1 MKDNLSFFL
10 NVVSGYSPAVI
21 PDTNKFTF
29 ISKKTGIPQAYLWK
43 GADDDVQLL
52 GQFKERVM
60 SVYHSPSG
68 KKTIVGMDDKGNEK
82 QQLYLK
88 KDDGSYE
95 ALVFSPEHF
104 HNFGGWKSDER
115 KIMYASNRRNIGY
128 FDIYVLDLSTK
139 KEDLVFKFDGMCTP
153 VCWLKDDENK
163 IVISIQETNIFKSLM
178 IVDLKTK
185 RMTKIG
191 LSESQ
196 ARYQSLVFSGDGKTG
211 YVLSDVNGNKL
222 GLYRFQVS
230 NPSELERLFMDPQ
243 WDLEEISLSPTD
255 ESLIINVNAGGTSVL
270 KKYDVLTDEVA
281 ILGNVPEGVI
291 NSISWMNDQRLLF
304 AVKSSLMPGDIWSY
318 DLLEQK
324 TDRLTYFGQC
334 KEIEHL
340 LTEPELYT
348 FLSFDGLEVPYFYYA
363 KEQNPKATVIYVHGG
378 PESQIRAD
386 FNPVIQYLV
395 SKGFAVVAPNVR
407 GSSGYGRNYIQ
418 LDDGRKRMDAVA
430 DLASLVDDL
439 ILTKSIDQNRIGIMG
454 RSYGGFMV
462 LAALTH
468 YPDIWAA
475 GVDIVGISHFKTF
488 LKNTGSWRRKIRE
501 YEYGTLGEDDD
512 FFEEI
517 APLNHLDKI
526 QAPLLVF
533 HGKNDTRVPV
543 SEAEQLT
550 KQMLEMG
557 KDVELVVFENEGHQ
571 TEKIENHI
579 SMNSRI
585 VEFFEETMKTGEY
598 QLRN

>member
-1 MKDNLSFFL
+1 MEDNLSFYL

-21 PDTNKFTF
+21 PDTNQFTF
-29 ISKKTGIPQAYLWK
+29 ISKKTGIPQAYLWT

-52 GQFKERVM
+52 AQFEERVM

-68 KKTIVGMDDKGNEK
+68 KQTIVGMDDKGNEK
-82 QQLYLK
+82 QQFYLMK
-88 KDDGSYE
+88 EEGNYDG
-95 ALVFSPEHF
+95 LVLSPEHF

-128 FDIYVLDLSTK
+128 FDIYVLDLSTR
-139 KEDLVFKFDGMCTP
+139 KEELVFQFDGKCTP

-178 IVDLKTK
+178 IVDLETK
-185 RMTKIG
+185 MMTQIG
-191 LSESQ
+191 SSESQ
-196 ARYQSLVFSGDGKTG
+196 ARYQSLVFSDDGNTG
-211 YVLSDVNGNKL
+211 YTLSDMKGDKL
-222 GLYRFQVS
+222 ALYRFQVS
-230 NPSELERLFMDPQ
+230 NPSELEQLSMDPE

-255 ESLIINVNAGGTSVL
+255 NKLIVNVNAGGTSILKSIDLRTYGVSVL
-270 KKYDVLTDEVA
+270 EN
-281 ILGNVPEGVI
+281 IPEGVI
-291 NSISWMNDQRLLF
+291 DSISWMDDQRLLF
-304 AVKSSLMPGDIWSY
+304 AVKSPMMPGDIWSY
-318 DLLEQK
+318 DLHEK
-324 TDRLTYFGQC
+324 KAERLTYFG
-334 KEIEHL
+334 KSEEIEHL
-340 LTEPELYT
+340 LTKPEVVT
-348 FLSFDGLEVPYFYYA
+348 FRSFDGLEVPYFYYA
-363 KEQNPKATVIYVHGG
+363 REENPKATVIYVHGG

-418 LDDGRKRMDAVA
+418 LDDARKRMDAVA
-430 DLASLVDDL
+430 DLASLVEDL
-439 ILTKSIDQNRIGIMG
+439 VQAKSIDRNRIGIMG

-468 YPDIWAA
+468 YPELWAA

-488 LKNTGSWRRKIRE
+488 LENTGPWRRKIRE
-501 YEYGTLGEDDD
+501 YEYGILGEDDD

-526 QAPLLVF
+526 QAPLLIF

-557 KDVELVVFENEGHQ
+557 KDVELVVFEDEGHQ
-571 TEKIENHI
+571 TEKIGNHI

-585 VEFFEETMKTGEY
+585 VEFFEETLKAGVG
-598 QLRN
+598 L

>member
-1 MKDNLSFFL
+1 MKDNLSFYL

-21 PDTNKFTF
+21 PDTNQFTF
-29 ISKKTGIPQAYLWK
+29 ISKKTGIPQAYLWT

-52 GQFKERVM
+52 AQFEERVM

-68 KKTIVGMDDKGNEK
+68 KQTIVGMDDKGNEK
-82 QQLYLK
+82 QQFYLMK
-88 KDDGSYE
+88 EEGNYDG
-95 ALVFSPEHF
+95 LVLSPEHF

-128 FDIYVLDLSTK
+128 FDIYVLDLSTR
-139 KEDLVFKFDGMCTP
+139 KEELVFQFDGKCTP

-178 IVDLKTK
+178 IVDLETK
-185 RMTKIG
+185 MMTQIG
-191 LSESQ
+191 SSESQ
-196 ARYQSLVFSGDGKTG
+196 ARYQSLVFSDDGNTG
-211 YVLSDVNGNKL
+211 YTLSDMKGDKL
-222 GLYRFQVS
+222 ALYRFQVS
-230 NPSELERLFMDPQ
+230 NPSELEQLSMDPE

-255 ESLIINVNAGGTSVL
+255 NKLIVNVNAGGTSILKSIDLRTYGVSVL
-270 KKYDVLTDEVA
+270 EN
-281 ILGNVPEGVI
+281 IPEGVI
-291 NSISWMNDQRLLF
+291 DSISWMDDQRLLF
-304 AVKSSLMPGDIWSY
+304 AVKSPMMPGDIWSY
-318 DLLEQK
+318 DLHEK
-324 TDRLTYFGQC
+324 KAERLTYFG
-334 KEIEHL
+334 KSEEIEHL
-340 LTEPELYT
+340 LTKPEVVT
-348 FLSFDGLEVPYFYYA
+348 FRSFDGLEVPYFYYA
-363 KEQNPKATVIYVHGG
+363 REENPKATVIYVHGG

-430 DLASLVDDL
+430 DLASLVENL
-439 ILTKSIDQNRIGIMG
+439 IQTKSIDQNRIGIMG

-468 YPDIWAA
+468 YPELWAA

-488 LKNTGSWRRKIRE
+488 LENTGPWRRKIRE
-501 YEYGTLGEDDD
+501 YEYGILGEDDD

-526 QAPLLVF
+526 QAPLLIF

-557 KDVELVVFENEGHQ
+557 KDVELVVFEDEGHQ
-571 TEKIENHI
+571 TEKIGNHI

-585 VEFFEETMKTGEY
+585 VEFFDETLKAGVG
-598 QLRN
+598 L